1 MATFFALLAPVSY
14 FGCDFIETSLQSK
27 RGFKNNLGPVINDE
41 QVTDILAECLPS
53 ESGNVIQKLVGGDV
67 YATITSLDETLS
79 ELADFDGATTAD
91 DLNAGY
97 SQVTPRIGM
106 YMRA

>member
-1 MATFFALLAPVSY
+1 M
-14 FGCDFIETSLQSK
+14 
-27 RGFKNNLGPVINDE
+27 
-41 QVTDILAECLPS
+41 
-53 ESGNVIQKLVGGDV
+53 